1 MLVEEGAFDDVD
13 FAFQLHLGA
22 ENNAHVV
29 TLAMDSLEFTF
40 HGKQL
45 MQLPI
50 RIWESMPWMRSI

>member
-29 TLAMDSLEFTF
+29 TLAMDSLEYR
-40 HGKQL
+40 H
-45 MQLPI
+45 
-50 RIWESMPWMRSI
+50 R